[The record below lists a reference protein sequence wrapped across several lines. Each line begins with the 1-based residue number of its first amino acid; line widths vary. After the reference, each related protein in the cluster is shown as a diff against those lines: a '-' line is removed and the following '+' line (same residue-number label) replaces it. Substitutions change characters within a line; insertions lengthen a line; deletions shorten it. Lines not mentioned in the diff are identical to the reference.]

1 MLTLIKKGGKI
12 MGIGSFDEIDKKLV
26 NKYKDII
33 MVNPELY
40 KAIIE
45 NDSNFEAGN
54 IERVSLD
61 IYNDVSNIRQ
71 KISNLK
77 LQVQNLNKHPRL
89 NKDKLDD
96 LNSQMQDLANPNNMY
111 ERLGTDILSITI
123 GSDITPVVVSEIL
136 PQICVLR
143 YKLTDLLGYII
154 PNVRILDS
162 CAIGSSA
169 FEINVRSRKVYTG
182 TLSETDVKNKNV
194 SLIINALQ
202 EVCLKYPHY
211 IMSKTTVLKLM
222 ELVITQ
228 DPTLVNDLIPVFLSA
243 IDLKIILA
251 NLIYERISIKDIIL
265 VFEILNDYARYT
277 QDREL
282 LSKILIKEL
291 SFASTN

>member
-1 MLTLIKKGGKI
+1 

-33 MVNPELY
+33 TVNPELY
-40 KAIIE
+40 KAPIE
-45 NDSNFEAGN
+45 NDTDFEIEN
-54 IERVSLD
+54 IERVNLD
-61 IYNDVSNIRQ
+61 VYNDISNIQ
-71 KISNLK
+71 QTISNL
-77 LQVQNLNKHPRL
+77 QRQAQNFNKHPRL
-89 NKDKLDD
+89 NKDKLEDIS
-96 LNSQMQDLANPNNMY
+96 NQVQDLTNPNNMY

-123 GSDITPVVVSEIL
+123 GADITPLVVSEIL

-202 EVCLKYPHY
+202 EICLKYPHY